1 MGSYAV
7 GDPRSRATL
16 RTFDTTKSSST
27 TRAIRSVAWMRDGKR
42 VVAGGDDGLVRV
54 WSVSGGGGG
63 GGGGGGRDGSGPKI
77 TLSGHGDRVTCVK
90 IASIRRDDDWE
101 DNS

>member
-1 MGSYAV
+1 VGSYAV

-27 TRAIRSVAWMRDGKR
+27 TRAIQSVAWMRDGKR

-63 GGGGGGRDGSGPKI
+63 GGGRDGGGPEI